1 MTCQLPPELDDVKLL
16 AYADG
21 EADAQV
27 VMHVESCPHCREKA
41 HRLSHLQER
50 LTAQLYRIACPSPIE
65 LGQHHLNILS
75 GNQAAAVAQHL
86 AECPHC
92 ARELAQLQ
100 TFLDEVAPS
109 LEPGLPEQ
117 VRERVRVLVA
127 RLVSGGKKG
136 NRTRSPALV
145 PAYAGLRG
153 EETGPYLYQADDIQI
168 AIEIQDDAQNR
179 KVLLGLLTGADSGG
193 LQAHLWQA
201 GQLITTVAVDE
212 LGNFV
217 LPDLRSGRYDLI
229 LSGPGTEIHIQDLE
243 IGTG

>member
-1 MTCQLPPELDDVKLL
+1 MTCQLPPELDDVELL

-41 HRLSHLQER
+41 RSLSRLQER
-50 LTAQLYRIACPSPIE
+50 LIARLYRIACPAPIE
-65 LGQHHLNILS
+65 LGQHHLNLLS
-75 GNQAAAVAQHL
+75 GDQAAVVAQHL

-109 LEPGLPEQ
+109 IEPGLPAQ

-136 NRTRSPALV
+136 NQMRSPALA

-153 EETGPYLYQADDIQI
+153 AETGPYLYQADDIQI
-168 AIEIQDDAQNR
+168 AIELQDDAQNR
-179 KVLLGLLTGADSGG
+179 KILLGLLTGADSGG

-201 GQLITTVAVDE
+201 GQPITTVALDE

-217 LPDLRSGRYDLI
+217 LPHLKPGRYDLT
-229 LSGPGTEIHIQDLE
+229 LSGPEIEIHIQDLE